1 MPEMNDQN
9 LFERVL
15 ERREMFRGQLVNVE
29 HWDVELPSGRTAQR
43 EIVRNANAAAVV
55 PVDDDGYVT
64 LVRQYRVA
72 MQRILMEIPA
82 GKKDDPR
89 EDPLL
94 CAKRELEEET
104 GLRAERFELLTHARM
119 SPGFLTECVSIYLAT
134 GLSQGKD
141 HPDEDEYLNV
151 VRMPL
156 DEAVAL
162 VASSEI
168 DDAKTIA
175 GLLLARLAL
184 KKKEE

>member
-1 MPEMNDQN
+1 MSSCP
-9 LFERVL
+9 
-15 ERREMFRGQLVNVE
+15 
-29 HWDVELPSGRTAQR
+29 
-43 EIVRNANAAAVV
+43 AAAR
-55 PVDDDGYVT
+55 PSAKSSATPTQPPSSPSTTTDMSRLCANT
-64 LVRQYRVA
+64 AWRC
-72 MQRILMEIPA
+72 QRILMEIPA

-162 VASSEI
+162 VASGEI